1 MGYVAGG
8 TKLGV
13 SVFVWIF
20 LHGLFGN
27 DGCLSGVFVYS
38 LVMLIDFLFL
48 FFVWESYRWWEMGMY
63 TIR

>member
-38 LVMLIDFLFL
+38 LVMLVDFSFSFL
-48 FFVWESYRWWEMGMY
+48 CLGIIQRWEMGMY